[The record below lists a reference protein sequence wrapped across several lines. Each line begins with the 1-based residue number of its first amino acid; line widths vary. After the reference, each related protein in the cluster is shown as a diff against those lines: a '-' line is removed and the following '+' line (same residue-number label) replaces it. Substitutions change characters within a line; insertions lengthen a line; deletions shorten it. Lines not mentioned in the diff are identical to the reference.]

1 MAVAPVR
8 LPYFISLK
16 FFGLLP
22 PSKSKIERSDPTWN

>member
-8 LPYFISLK
+8 LSHFISLK

-22 PSKSKIERSDPTWN
+22 PSKSKIERSNPTWN

>member
-16 FFGLLP
+16 FFQN
-22 PSKSKIERSDPTWN
+22 SKSKIERSNPTWN